1 MVAIIQKRGQRGLRD
16 FDWLLAL
23 LATGIVCF
31 GTIQIRNAQ
40 PTENFW
46 VKQLIGLGIGVVAML
61 LIAFNDYRKLL
72 NIAPA
77 FYIFGLML
85 LVIVLIP
92 GVGLRINGQRA
103 WIKVPG
109 IGQFQPSE
117 FVKVTTAMMLARYFG
132 RHRSGALTLKEMAV
146 GGFIL
151 ALPIFLILLEHDVG
165 SVLTYLP
172 ILASVLFLSAIR
184 MRYVVAAVVLGVVLL
199 PFAYWV
205 GVKTDLVKHYQQE
218 RINVILDPENADRRG
233 FGYNTWQS
241 ILTVGEGGL
250 LGADNSEREKGKGEG
265 ALLAAD
271 NSDGGKGK
279 GGGTGA
285 HSQSSLK
292 FLPEPHT
299 DFIYAVTAGN
309 TGFVGCILV
318 LLAYGI
324 LLSRLIAGAKRAP
337 DRSGMLVIMAI
348 VGGLTCQIFINIGM
362 ELGLLPVIGVP
373 LPLMSAGLAS
383 LIATF
388 IAIGFAI
395 SVQLR
400 RFVN

>member
-1 MVAIIQKRGQRGLRD
+1 MVAIIQKRGLRE

-23 LATGIVCF
+23 MAIGIVCF
-31 GTIQIRNAQ
+31 GTLQIRNAQ
-40 PTENFW
+40 PTENYW
-46 VKQLIGLGIGVVAML
+46 VKQLIGLGIAVVAML
-61 LIAFNDYRKLL
+61 LVAFNDYRKLI

-77 FYIFGLML
+77 FYVFGLVL
-85 LVIVLIP
+85 LGIVLIP
-92 GVGLRINGQRA
+92 GIGLKINGQRA
-103 WIKVPG
+103 WIRVPG

-132 RHRSGALTLKEMAV
+132 RHRIAALTLQELAI
-146 GGFIL
+146 GGLIL

-165 SVLTYLP
+165 QVLTYLP
-172 ILASVLFLSAIR
+172 ILAIVLFLSAIR
-184 MRYVVAAVVLGVVLL
+184 MRYVVGSVVLGVLLL
-199 PFAYWV
+199 PAAYWV
-205 GVKTDLVKHYQQE
+205 GVKTHMIKNYQQE

-250 LGADNSEREKGKGEG
+250 LGADTS
-265 ALLAAD
+265 A
-271 NSDGGKGK
+271 
-279 GGGTGA
+279 A

-299 DFIYAVTAGN
+299 DFIFAVTAGN
-309 TGFVGCILV
+309 AGFVGCILV
-318 LLAYGI
+318 LLAYVI

-337 DRSGMLVIMAI
+337 DRMGMLVIMAI

>member
-1 MVAIIQKRGQRGLRD
+1 MVAMIQKRGLRD
-16 FDWLLAL
+16 FDWLLAF
-23 LATGIVCF
+23 LAIGIVGF
-31 GTIQIRNAQ
+31 GTLQIRNAQ
-40 PTENFW
+40 PTENYW
-46 VKQLIGLGIGVVAML
+46 VKQLIGLGIAVVAML
-61 LIAFNDYRKLL
+61 LVAFNDYRKLI

-77 FYIFGLML
+77 FYLFGLVL

-92 GVGLRINGQRA
+92 GIGLRINGQRA

-132 RHRSGALTLKEMAV
+132 KHRDGVLTLKEMAI
-146 GGFIL
+146 GGLIL

-165 SVLTYLP
+165 QVLTYLP
-172 ILASVLFLSAIR
+172 ILAIVIFLSAIR
-184 MRYVVAAVVLGVVLL
+184 MRYVIASVVLGVLLL
-199 PFAYWV
+199 PVAYWV
-205 GVKTDLVKHYQQE
+205 GVKTHLIKNYQQE

-250 LGADNSEREKGKGEG
+250 LGADTS
-265 ALLAAD
+265 A
-271 NSDGGKGK
+271 
-279 GGGTGA
+279 A

-299 DFIYAVTAGN
+299 DFIFAVTAGN
-309 TGFVGCILV
+309 AGFVGCILV
-318 LLAYGI
+318 LLAYVI

-337 DRSGMLVIMAI
+337 DRMGMLVIMAV

-362 ELGLLPVIGVP
+362 ALGLLPVIGVP